1 MYNYVQKK
9 KRKKEEAV
17 SYAKMQFNYSLYL
30 INSAITKIC
39 LNELLLLNLN
49 ECESYRSLP

>member
-9 KRKKEEAV
+9 KRKKAEAV
-17 SYAKMQFNYSLYL
+17 SYAKMQFNCSLYL

-39 LNELLLLNLN
+39 LNELFLLNLN
-49 ECESYRSLP
+49 ECESYSLP